1 MIRKYVAG
9 FMLGLFPIKSF
20 SEVYVVTGTRSNIT
34 SLTKPEAIA
43 LFLGYAN
50 INSGKNSAVLVDLPS
65 GNTRDEFYEKLTG
78 KSNVQINAHWSKLV
92 FTGKAMPPNEAKSVI
107 QAKET
112 ISSGFNVIGYVS
124 RDDLSNTMKVLYVV
138 Q

>member
-1 MIRKYVAG
+1 MIRKYAA
-9 FMLGLFPIKSF
+9 FLMLSLLPIKSF
-20 SEVYVVTGTRSNIT
+20 SEIYVVTGTRSNIA
-34 SLTKPEAIA
+34 SLTRSEAIA

-50 INSGKNSAVLVDLPS
+50 VSSGKNSAVLVDLPS

-92 FTGKAMPPNEAKSVI
+92 FTGKAMPPNEAKNVTE
-107 QAKET
+107 AKET

-124 RDDLSNTMKVLYVV
+124 RSDLSSAMKVLYIV